1 MSQLMTLSVRERT
14 EKGKGKNRR
23 LRGAGQ
29 VPGVYYHPDGTNLTV
44 QVDELILSKMLG
56 RLGLGRSKVFELEI
70 EQPSGKQ
77 TKPSLLWDV
86 LYDPVKSRALHVDFL
101 GVDLDKN
108 IRVSVRF
115 EVAGKAKGVANG
127 GVLEVYRDSVD
138 VVCKP
143 LDIPEHILVDVT
155 ELEIGDNVH
164 VADVSFPA
172 GVQAMFDENFAVLG
186 VVVPS
191 AVKDE
196 AEAAAAAEAAAEGE
210 PVVEGEEAAPQ
221 PETEA

>member
-1 MSQLMTLSVRERT
+1 
-14 EKGKGKNRR
+14 
-23 LRGAGQ
+23 
-29 VPGVYYHPDGTNLTV
+29 
-44 QVDELILSKMLG
+44 
-56 RLGLGRSKVFELEI
+56 
-70 EQPSGKQ
+70 
-77 TKPSLLWDV
+77 V

-115 EVAGKAKGVANG
+115 EVAGKAVGVANG
-127 GVLEVYRDSVD
+127 GVLEIYRESVD

-143 LDIPEHILVDVT
+143 LDIPEKILVDVT
-155 ELEIGDNVH
+155 ALDIGDNVH

-172 GVQAMFDENFAVLG
+172 GVRPVFDENFAVLG

-196 AEAAAAAEAAAEGE
+196 AEAAAAAAAAAEGE
-210 PVVEGEEAAPQ
+210 VAPAEGEAEAAAPA
-221 PETEA
+221 ESEG